1 MPEWPPRWATGPS
14 ISLSGAF
21 SPESQVIT
29 NCPSGIFMSAA
40 HLDSMDWAKAIASL
54 RSFMH
59 AINIGGAAAAS
70 VETPMAL
77 PTTLS
82 IRRPDDW
89 HVHLRDGPML
99 AACAVHTARQF
110 ARGVIMPNLVP
121 PVTRVA
127 EAAAYR
133 ERIRRAV
140 PAELRFE
147 PLMTCYLT
155 DGADPAELARGKKE
169 GVWLASKL
177 YPAHATTNSA
187 HGVTSMDAIARG
199 LEAMEKIAM
208 PLLVHGEVTDPEV
221 DIFDREAVFLDKVLA
236 PLIKRHQGLKVVL
249 EHITT
254 REGVQFVEAHPGRL
268 GGTITPHHLSY
279 NRNAIFKGGIR
290 PHFYCLPIAK
300 REEHRLAL
308 RRAAT
313 SGNPA
318 FFLGTDTAPHT
329 ADTKECACGCAGVF
343 NAPVAMQVYAQV
355 FMEENA
361 LDKLEAFASLNGPR
375 FYGLPANEERITLQ
389 ARPLDAPE
397 QVEVPGGNKSIVV

>member
-1 MPEWPPRWATGPS
+1 MP
-14 ISLSGAF
+14 
-21 SPESQVIT
+21 
-29 NCPSGIFMSAA
+29 M
-40 HLDSMDWAKAIASL
+40 
-54 RSFMH
+54 
-59 AINIGGAAAAS
+59 
-70 VETPMAL
+70 

-110 ARGVIMPNLVP
+110 ARGIIMPNLVP
-121 PVTRVA
+121 PVTRIA
-127 EAAAYR
+127 EASAYR
-133 ERIRRAV
+133 DRIRRAV
-140 PAELRFE
+140 PAGLKFE

-155 DGADPAELARGKKE
+155 DDADPVELASGKQQ
-169 GVWLASKL
+169 GVWVAAKL

-199 LEAMEKIAM
+199 LEAMEKAGM

-221 DIFDREAVFLDKVLA
+221 DIFDREAVFLDKVLTT
-236 PLIKRHQGLKVVL
+236 LVKRHPGLKIVL

-279 NRNAIFKGGIR
+279 NRNALFKGGIR

-308 RRAAT
+308 RKAAT
-313 SGNPA
+313 SGSPQ

-343 NAPVAMQVYAQV
+343 NAPVALQVYAQV
-355 FMEENA
+355 FAEEGA
-361 LDKLEAFASLNGPR
+361 LDRLEAFASLNGPR
-375 FYGLPANEERITLQ
+375 FYGMSPNEQRVTLHAAPLSAPASI
-389 ARPLDAPE
+389 A
-397 QVEVPGGNKSIVV
+397 VPGSDKSIAVFHPDTSVGWSY

>member
-1 MPEWPPRWATGPS
+1 MPKT
-14 ISLSGAF
+14 
-21 SPESQVIT
+21 IT
-29 NCPSGIFMSAA
+29 
-40 HLDSMDWAKAIASL
+40 
-54 RSFMH
+54 
-59 AINIGGAAAAS
+59 
-70 VETPMAL
+70 
-77 PTTLS
+77 

-89 HVHLRDGPML
+89 HVHLRDGALL
-99 AACAVHTARQF
+99 AVCAVHTARQF
-110 ARGVIMPNLVP
+110 ARAIIMPNLVP
-121 PVTRVA
+121 PVTKVA
-127 EAAAYR
+127 EAVAYR
-133 ERIRRAV
+133 ERIRAAV
-140 PAELRFE
+140 PADLKFE

-155 DGADPAELARGKKE
+155 DGADPVELVRGKAE
-169 GVWLASKL
+169 GVWVAAKL

-187 HGVTSMDAIARG
+187 HGVTSMDRVAKG
-199 LEAMEKIAM
+199 LEAMEKAGM
-208 PLLVHGEVTDPEV
+208 PLLVHGEVADPEV

-236 PLIKRHQGLKVVL
+236 PLLKRHQGLKVVL

-254 REGVQFVEAHPGRL
+254 REGVAFVEANPGRM

-329 ADTKECACGCAGVF
+329 ADTKECACGCAGIF

-355 FMEENA
+355 FAEEGA
-361 LDKLEAFASLNGPR
+361 LEKLEAFASLNGPH
-375 FYGLPANEERITLQ
+375 FYGLPANEERVTLR
-389 ARPLDAPE
+389 AEALVAPE
-397 QVEVPGGNKSIVV
+397 SIDVPGMQKTIVVFRPDTPVGWSF